1 MPEGVPASQG
11 PDGTWYDD
19 QGNPTAPPP
28 GQSQTPPP
36 RTGPPAPRVGGTTGS
51 GGTPTAGNVGQPI
64 SPDGSGGPTIA
75 PFGTA
80 PPPVFSAPTL
90 PASLQTPF
98 TLPTGQD
105 LISND
110 PGYMARYQQGLDAQ
124 QRGAAAQGTLLSG
137 GQLKAAA
144 QYGQDYA
151 TNEYQNYVNNQLQQR
166 QQQASDYLNLQYG
179 PAWGQ
184 NQSAVNQYGQLYG
197 QYKDL
202 VANNLTANNDYM
214 QYLLGQE
221 QVGAA
226 ATGAPP
232 TSATS
237 NV

>member
-1 MPEGVPASQG
+1 MAAAGDAGTYQG
-11 PDGTWYDD
+11 PDGQWYNADGTPVQTAGGFTAQHGGVAGGAPGTTAGTVQPPGVNSQQPPTGPLIAPY
-19 QGNPTAPPP
+19 QGGPPPTFTAP
-28 GQSQTPPP
+28 
-36 RTGPPAPRVGGTTGS
+36 A
-51 GGTPTAGNVGQPI
+51 
-64 SPDGSGGPTIA
+64 
-75 PFGTA
+75 
-80 PPPVFSAPTL
+80 L

-98 TLPTGQD
+98 QLPTAQD
-105 LISND
+105 LVSND

-166 QQQASDYLNLQYG
+166 QQNASDYLNLAYG

-184 NQSAVNQYGQLYG
+184 NQAAVNQYGQLYG

-202 VANNLTANNDYM
+202 VANNMTAQQNNIQD
-214 QYLLGQE
+214 LLAQE
-221 QVGAA
+221 SLGLN